1 MTQLGIDAIRFV
13 SQCSNKLDEVSMLR
27 ATPWI
32 GRRAVLA
39 GVAAA
44 GTSLLLSGTRAL
56 SQTARIATPPQ
67 TVGPFYPTEWRDDA
81 DNDLVQVRGA
91 ASKALGQV
99 VHIEGRVLRVT
110 GAPIGNAAIE
120 IWQCDDQG
128 IYRHPQDEG
137 GRRRRDNAF
146 QGRGRTLTDVEG
158 RYRFRTIRP
167 VPYGSRT
174 PHIHFKVVPPAGQ
187 LLITQ
192 MYVFGEPLN
201 GRDGVL
207 GRIRDIRVRDSLI
220 VRLEAADR
228 LEPGALGGTFD
239 IVLA

>member
-1 MTQLGIDAIRFV
+1 MIRT
-13 SQCSNKLDEVSMLR
+13 
-27 ATPWI
+27 TPWI
-32 GRRAVLA
+32 GRRTVIA
-39 GVAAA
+39 GLTAA
-44 GTSLLLSGTRAL
+44 GTSLLFSGTRAV
-56 SQTARIATPPQ
+56 SQITRIATPPQ
-67 TVGPFYPTEWRDDA
+67 TEGPFYPTEWRDDT
-81 DNDLVQVRGA
+81 DNDLVMVRGA
-91 ASKALGQV
+91 ASEALGQV
-99 VHIEGRVLRVT
+99 VHIEGRVMRVT
-110 GAPIGNAAIE
+110 GAPVGNAAVE
-120 IWQCDDQG
+120 IWQCDNRG

-137 GRRRRDNAF
+137 GRRRRDDGF
-146 QGRGRTLTDVEG
+146 QGRGRTLTDAEG

-201 GRDGVL
+201 ARDGVL
-207 GRIRDIRVRDSLI
+207 GRMRDISARDSLI

-228 LEPGALGGTFD
+228 LELGALVGTFD